1 MCIKVQLLDIESAQQ
16 SCLNIEGHEKVPIK
30 MESLSVPNHKLFQN
44 ILHFLSQKKIPFE
57 NLGLVNFGH

>member
-1 MCIKVQLLDIESAQQ
+1 MPKYR
-16 SCLNIEGHEKVPIK
+16 EGHEKVPIK

-57 NLGLVNFGH
+57 NLGLVNFGIKKK